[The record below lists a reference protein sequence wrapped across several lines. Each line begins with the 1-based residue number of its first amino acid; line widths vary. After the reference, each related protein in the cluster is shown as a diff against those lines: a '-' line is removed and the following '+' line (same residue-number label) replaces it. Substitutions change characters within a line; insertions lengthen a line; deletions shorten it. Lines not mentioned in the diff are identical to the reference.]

1 MKFYDSTIKHPFGHN
16 YISFYGIDKQLLN
29 DYKVEKIK
37 EGNEETAVHVFE
49 PVSVKGTVLLIH
61 GYFDHTGSLKN
72 MINFF
77 LKKQWRVISYDLQGH
92 GLSSGNRGEISDFIQ
107 YVETLKKV
115 LTYCQQ
121 SQYKINSVI
130 AHSTGAA
137 IISYFLLQSKASFEK
152 VIFLAPLVRPTKWRF
167 ILAASKIVPYFK
179 SKLNRKF
186 KINSGDNN
194 YLDFVK
200 KDPLQSKYISI
211 KWVKALIK
219 WNQKVEE
226 LSPSTQDLYVIQG
239 TLDQTVDWKYNV
251 SYLKKKF
258 PKCQVAI
265 VEGCRHQIIND
276 HQTIKNKVFKIIEKQ
291 IFS

>member
-16 YISFYGIDKQLLN
+16 YISFYGIDKQVLN

-77 LKKQWRVISYDLQGH
+77 LKKHWRVISYDLQGH

-211 KWVKALIK
+211 NWVKALIK
-219 WNQKVEE
+219 WNQNVEE